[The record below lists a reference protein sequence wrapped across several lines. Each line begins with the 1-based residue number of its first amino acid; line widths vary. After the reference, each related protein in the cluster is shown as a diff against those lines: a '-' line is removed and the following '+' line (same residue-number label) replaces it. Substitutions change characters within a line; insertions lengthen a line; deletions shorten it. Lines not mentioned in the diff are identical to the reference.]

1 MKIFGWEL
9 KKILSD
15 RALWILLAACMAVQA
30 ALLCSPLDQ
39 RSQLDWWN
47 DLAGHTGTAITAESL
62 EKLEN
67 YAKTERELIQSGKN
81 PAWAEHSYQA
91 AVQLDQLDAVRE
103 EAGVNAVTKQDFS
116 PDLLV
121 PASADSAKQAPI
133 ETYRDDAIRARITQ
147 ANRTQEANFF
157 SAGSF
162 FPARE
167 SLFSMTF
174 LFFYLEM
181 ILAAVYLSARSASLE
196 FSDGTQQLVY
206 TCRRGRKLQRSKLA
220 ACLIAVTGI
229 YLICAAFFAA
239 AYLLLYPQWNF
250 LAVPYSADPFAAGLI
265 RFPVSFLGY
274 MLLHLALGYL
284 IILVLTL
291 LIFGLTSWGRSPMIV
306 IAIFLTGGT
315 AMMMTGRITNPALAP
330 VAVNSASLLISMDPV
345 IHDVTLNT
353 ASWFCY
359 TGRPLDLPYIE
370 WIAVLLW
377 GNRRRPAVRGH
388 DSQIQKKGGCLNGG
402 LFYRN

>member
-1 MKIFGWEL
+1 MKIIGWEL

-15 RALWILLAACMAVQA
+15 RALWVLLAACVIVQA

-47 DLAGHTGTAITAESL
+47 DLAGNTGTAITAESL

-67 YAKTERELIQSGKN
+67 YSESERELIQSGKN
-81 PAWAEHSYQA
+81 PSWAEHPYQA
-91 AVQLDQLDAVRE
+91 AMQLDQLDAVRE
-103 EAGVNAVTKQDFS
+103 EGGVNAVTKQDFS
-116 PDLLV
+116 PDLFV
-121 PASADSAKQAPI
+121 PAAEGGAKQTPI
-133 ETYRDDAIRARITQ
+133 ETYRDDAIRARIAQ
-147 ANRTQEANFF
+147 ANQSQEANFF

-229 YLICAAFFAA
+229 YLIFAALLAA

-250 LAVPYSADPFAAGLI
+250 LSVPYSADPFAAGLS

-284 IILVLTL
+284 ILLVLTL
-291 LIFGLTSWGRSPMIV
+291 FIFGLTSWGRSPMIG

-315 AMMMTGRITNPALAP
+315 AMMMTGGITNPALAP
-330 VAVNSASLLISMDPV
+330 LAVNPVSLLVSVNPV
-345 IHDVTLNT
+345 TRAVTLN
-353 ASWFCY
+353 AAKWFCY
-359 TGRPLDLPYIE
+359 TGRALDLPYME
-370 WIAVLLW
+370 WITVLLW
-377 GNRRRPAVRGH
+377 GIAAALLCAVMIRRFRKREVV
-388 DSQIQKKGGCLNGG
+388 
-402 LFYRN
+402 